1 MRANRLKK
9 LIACLLACLMLAA
22 LPLSLTSCGNVPG
35 YKKSKAPTDYVR
47 INVTYVNAKYQKVT
61 GDIVVQ
67 LDGNVA
73 PITVA
78 NFKNLVADKFYDGL
92 TFHRVYSG
100 FMIQGGC
107 PNGDGT
113 GDAGATIKGEFKN
126 NGVENTIS
134 HKRGVISMARGSHSM
149 DSASCQFFIVH
160 KDSTFLDGDYAGFGE
175 VVYGMETVDGI
186 AGTSVTYNSAG
197 EKSTPIN
204 PVTINKVT
212 FVTPK

>member
-1 MRANRLKK
+1 MKRIITL
-9 LIACLLACLMLAA
+9 LLACLMLAA

-67 LDGNVA
+67 LRGDVA

-78 NFKNLVADKFYDGL
+78 NFKNLVADKFYNGL
-92 TFHRVYSG
+92 TFHRVMSG

-107 PNGDGT
+107 PKGDGT
-113 GDAGATIKGEFKN
+113 GDSGTTIKGEFSE
-126 NGVENTIS
+126 NGVSNTLS
-134 HKRGVISMARGSHSM
+134 HKRGVISMARGGYSM

-160 KDSTFLDGDYAGFGE
+160 DDSAALSLDGKYASFGE

-186 AGTSVTYNSAG
+186 ASTQTTYNDGG
-197 EKSTPIN
+197 EKASPVN
-204 PVTINKVT
+204 PVIINKVT
-212 FVTPK
+212 FVKPQ